1 MKRKKIIFIVSR
13 FPYPLDKGDKLRA
26 YHQLRF
32 LSQHHDIYLM
42 ALHMAPISAEA
53 RKELEPYCKEIH
65 TFQLQFLTLAWQV
78 LLSIFHQ
85 IPMQVGYF
93 YSPSIRKKI
102 HHLFKTISPDTI
114 YCQLSRTALYAHD
127 VKTRHIIDYQDAFST
142 NYQRIQT
149 QYRGLKRWFYARE
162 ARLMKRFEINM
173 AEWYDAC
180 TIISEF
186 DKQQLQHTGKEIT
199 VVPNG
204 VDINYFTRQESEP
217 TYDLVFSGNLSY
229 IPNQQAALFII
240 QELLPTLKLRKPN
253 LKVLIAGTSP
263 GGLQQF
269 ADENLHIPGWMPDIR
284 EAYQS
289 ARIFIAPLFSGAGMQ
304 NKILEAMSMK
314 VPCITTSIV
323 NASLNAKIGQEL
335 MVADTAHDFI
345 QTICSLLEDTQ
356 LQDQLSQN
364 GRVFIE
370 QKFQW
375 DMANQH
381 LLTLL

>member
-53 RKELEPYCKEIH
+53 RQELEPYCKEIH

-78 LLSIFHQ
+78 IMSIFHQ

-102 HHLFKTISPDTI
+102 HQLFKTISPDTI

-127 VKTRHIIDYQDAFST
+127 VTTRHVIDYQDAFST

-162 ARLMKRFEINM
+162 GRLMKRFEINM
-173 AEWYDAC
+173 AKWYDAC

-186 DKQQLQHTGKEIT
+186 DKIQLQHTGKEIT

-204 VDINYFTRQESEP
+204 VDINYFTRQQAEP

-269 ADENLHIPGWMPDIR
+269 ADDTLHIPGWMPDIR

-335 MVADTAHDFI
+335 LVADTAHDFI
-345 QTICSLLEDTQ
+345 QTIDSLLEDTQ
-356 LQDQLSQN
+356 LQEQLSNN
-364 GRVFIE
+364 GRIFIE